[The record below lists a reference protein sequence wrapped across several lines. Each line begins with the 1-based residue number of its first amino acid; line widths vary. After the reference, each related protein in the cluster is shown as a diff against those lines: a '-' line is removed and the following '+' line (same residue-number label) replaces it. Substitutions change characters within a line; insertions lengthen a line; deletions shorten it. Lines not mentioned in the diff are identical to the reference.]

1 MRTHYK
7 KREAKTPKYR
17 NYEKFN
23 NEELRSV
30 LLNKLMYQDSQS
42 KQLQDS
48 TDSVLH
54 VGATNYR

>member
-1 MRTHYK
+1 MRTHQ

-23 NEELRSV
+23 KEELRSV
-30 LLNKLMYQDSQS
+30 LLNKLMYGDSQS
-42 KQLQDS
+42 KQLQVS

-54 VGATNYR
+54 VGATN